1 MIIKERITHNG
12 VEYIRTYTTSENMM
26 LQKIGTEE
34 YYSEAIDVIDSKNEY
49 VEVPIPEEDIE
60 EK

>member
-12 VEYIRTYTTSENMM
+12 VEYIKTYTTSENMM
-26 LQKIGTEE
+26 LQKVGTEE

-49 VEVPIPEEDIE
+49 VEVPVEEE